1 MFNEIEIGRSVFC
14 QSTNYFTKLMGSF
27 KNYNDNSS
35 KTSSY
40 ERIFSRLKLIK
51 IYLSLTMTEE
61 RFNNLALISIKN
73 DKVTKL
79 DLNQAITNYDDLKL
93 RKKCLK

>member
-1 MFNEIEIGRSVFC
+1 
-14 QSTNYFTKLMGSF
+14 
-27 KNYNDNSS
+27 
-35 KTSSY
+35 
-40 ERIFSRLKLIK
+40 
-51 IYLSLTMTEE
+51 MTEE